1 MDIGTSSI
9 KAALAEIYYGQDL
22 NVLGLARVP
31 SAGVRKGQIVDIES
45 TARAINDCLNELE
58 RLTGVEVM
66 STLLGFSGTSISAV
80 SNHAMVAV
88 GNPNYEIALED
99 KERVLHSARSI
110 ALPPDKT
117 ILQTIERQYIVDGFD
132 GVRDPV
138 GMVGGRLE
146 AEVTMIIAAA
156 AAVQNLQ
163 RSANRINLHI
173 NQIVYNPLLTGEAVL
188 SPTEKDMG
196 VLLVD
201 IGAGTTDISLFQ
213 EGTITHTSV
222 LPLGDE
228 YITKDLAIILRTSPE
243 EAARIKERYGVARVD
258 MGKDEVSINVKN
270 LQGKD
275 AQQVSQRMVAEI
287 VAARVN
293 EMMDIIYTEL
303 MQIASW
309 ERVPGGIVIS
319 GGAAQ
324 LAGICEV
331 MEEYFSM
338 PVRIG
343 VPDNIRGMGADFN
356 NPQNAA
362 VLGGL
367 IFAANNTGA
376 RYQVREKGVSGIK
389 NGISDWIKDLFR

>member
-1 MDIGTSSI
+1 M
-9 KAALAEIYYGQDL
+9 
-22 NVLGLARVP
+22 LGLARVQ

-45 TARAINDCLNELE
+45 TARAVNDCLNELE
-58 RLTGVEVM
+58 RLTGIEVM
-66 STLLGFSGTSISAV
+66 STLLGFSGVSISAV
-80 SNHAMVAV
+80 GNHAMVAV
-88 GNPNYEIALED
+88 GTPNYEITLED

-110 ALPPDKT
+110 ALPPDRT

-146 AEVTMIIAAA
+146 AEVTIIIAAS
-156 AAVQNLQ
+156 AAVQNMQ

-173 NQIVYNPLLTGEAVL
+173 DHIVYNPLLTGEAVL

-196 VLLVD
+196 VLLID
-201 IGAGTTDISLFQ
+201 IGGGTTEISLFQ
-213 EGTITHTSV
+213 EGNITDTMV

-228 YITKDLAIILRTSPE
+228 YITKDLAIILRTSME
-243 EAARIKERYGVARVD
+243 EAARIKEKHGVARVD
-258 MGKDEVSINVKN
+258 MAKDEVTINVKN

-293 EMMDIIYTEL
+293 EMLEIMYTEL
-303 MQIASW
+303 DQMNNW
-309 ERVPGGIVIS
+309 DRVPGGIVIS
-319 GGAAQ
+319 GGGAQ
-324 LAGICEV
+324 LAGICSV
-331 MEEYFSM
+331 IEEYFNM

-343 VPDNIRGMGADFN
+343 VPDNIRGMGADFSS
-356 NPQNAA
+356 PQNAA

-367 IFAANNTGA
+367 IFAARNTGA
-376 RYQVREKGVSGIK
+376 RYQVNEKGVSGIK
-389 NGISDWIKDLFR
+389 NTISNWFKDLFR